1 MLKVEIGRSENG
13 RKTGSCQLLGDEKEI
28 AKDVLDALGTVYA
41 AIKGEFGPG
50 YLMAFREYLTLA
62 VLDPSSPVW
71 NTNPTGGQKVVF
83 RSPDGRGQ
91 KG

>member
-28 AKDVLDALGTVYA
+28 AEDVLDALGTVYA

-71 NTNPTGGQKVVF
+71 TTRPAGGQKVVF
-83 RSPDGRGQ
+83 RAPEERGREG
-91 KG
+91 